1 MNKEDI
7 QKAIEELKKERKRNF
22 SQSYDLLIN
31 LRHINPKTN
40 PQEFFVTL
48 PHTKPKKP
56 KIAAFVG
63 QELTESAKKFCDLT
77 ITESDFVKY
86 DPKASKKLAREYDYF
101 IAQANLMP
109 KVAQAFGKVLGITG
123 KMPNPKLGCVVPP
136 NANLE
141 PLVKKLQST
150 VKLSAKKGANFQ
162 CLIGKEGQEDHVIEN
177 TLAVYNYVIKNLPQE
192 QHNVKSVQL
201 KLTMSKPVKVEQ

>member
-1 MNKEDI
+1 MNKEDV

-31 LRHINPKTN
+31 LRHIDPKTN

-48 PHTKPKKP
+48 PHPKSKKA

-63 QELTESAKKFCDLT
+63 QELTESAKKFCDLA
-77 ITESDFVKY
+77 ITESEFTKY
-86 DPKASKKLAREYDYF
+86 DTKTSKKLVQDYDYF

-109 KVAQAFGKVLGITG
+109 KIAQTFGKVLGTKG
-123 KMPNPKLGCVVPP
+123 KMPNPKMGCVVPP

-162 CLIGKEGQEDHVIEN
+162 CLIGKEGQEDQVIDN
-177 TLAVYNYVIKNLPQE
+177 TLAVYNFVIKNLPQE
-192 QHNVKSVQL
+192 HHNVKSVQL
-201 KLTMSKPVKVEQ
+201 KLTMSKPVMVEK